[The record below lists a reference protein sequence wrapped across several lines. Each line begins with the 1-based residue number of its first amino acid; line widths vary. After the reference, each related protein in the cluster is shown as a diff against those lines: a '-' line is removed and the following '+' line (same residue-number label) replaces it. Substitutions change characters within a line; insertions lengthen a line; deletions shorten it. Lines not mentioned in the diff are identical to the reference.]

1 MGPCQCSGR
10 RKTALC
16 LLHVLP
22 SVEWPQGKSCR
33 PCSMCATFKRG
44 AFFQIAIAMAFLA
57 VFAFVVPPVALA
69 FAPAKEAFH
78 CLVQDDHGIGRQH
91 HDQPSD
97 HHSSGNAEHKHSHG
111 DAEDNPGC
119 CGIFCVAALA
129 PETRQLVLPI
139 LAASDP
145 RPVIDPGIHSP
156 TPDLPFRPPISPPPS
171 I

>member
-1 MGPCQCSGR
+1 
-10 RKTALC
+10 
-16 LLHVLP
+16 
-22 SVEWPQGKSCR
+22 
-33 PCSMCATFKRG
+33 MCATFKRG
-44 AFFQIAIAMAFLA
+44 TFFKIATAMAFLA

-97 HHSSGNAEHKHSHG
+97 HHSSEDAEHAKHSHG
-111 DAEDNPGC
+111 DAEHDPGC

-129 PETRQLVLPI
+129 PETRHLVLPP
-139 LAASDP
+139 LMASDA
-145 RPVIDPGIHSP
+145 RPIIDPGIHSQ
-156 TPDLPFRPPISPPPS
+156 TPELPFRPPISHPS